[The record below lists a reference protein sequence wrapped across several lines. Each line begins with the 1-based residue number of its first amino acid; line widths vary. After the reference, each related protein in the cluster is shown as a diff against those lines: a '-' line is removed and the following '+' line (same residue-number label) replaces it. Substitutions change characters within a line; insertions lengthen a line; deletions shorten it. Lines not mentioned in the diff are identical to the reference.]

1 AKGDSGILY
10 VMSPVYASGKFIALI
25 GIERAIRLEYFS
37 PTKDRVISIHLLNN
51 KNNPVL
57 SYPEENNYRS
67 VRDVPDV
74 SAPYFGFDD
83 DFSDLVAKR

>member
-1 AKGDSGILY
+1 
-10 VMSPVYASGKFIALI
+10 MSPVYASGKFIALI

-83 DFSDLVAKR
+83 DFSDLVAKRKLLPSSF